1 MAAAFNQ
8 SRLLTVGLSV
18 SPPIWSEI
26 PQQLFD
32 GLPWNVVDIHCAQ
45 SMNANDFGDL
55 PSSIAMKLKYVVLTK
70 YLNYTTK
77 MRYQI

>member
-1 MAAAFNQ
+1 MDCG
-8 SRLLTVGLSV
+8 R
-18 SPPIWSEI
+18 
-26 PQQLFD
+26 
-32 GLPWNVVDIHCAQ
+32 NVVDIHCAQ